1 MILAL
6 LYALQIW
13 KTHKIFCVPIDMG
26 TPCQIY
32 IIVVSS
38 NPIALLELQ
47 RQLKGKQL
55 KKVNMAS
62 SHIMLSCPIV
72 REKEY
77 VDLLYYL
84 HTFTG
89 KAHFI

>member
-1 MILAL
+1 
-6 LYALQIW
+6 
-13 KTHKIFCVPIDMG
+13 MG

-32 IIVVSS
+32 IIVISS

-47 RQLKGKQL
+47 GQLKRKQL

-62 SHIMLSCPIV
+62 SHIILSCPIV
-72 REKEY
+72 TEKEY
-77 VDLLYYL
+77 VDLLNYL
-84 HTFTG
+84 HTFTR